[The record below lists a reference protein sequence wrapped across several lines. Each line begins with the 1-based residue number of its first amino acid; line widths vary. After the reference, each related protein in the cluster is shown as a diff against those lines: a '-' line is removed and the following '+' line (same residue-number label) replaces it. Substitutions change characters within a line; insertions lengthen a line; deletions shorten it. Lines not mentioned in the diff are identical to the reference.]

1 MVLPEKKLELSLR
14 GRTWKAVF
22 HREDSYAPT
31 LRKWVPRGWS
41 QAWTLL
47 APKCVEQV
55 RVFHCTTTA
64 AKRQRTFYPQTN
76 SGSCPTSKGNP
87 RKKNR
92 TNVHFTHTVYLERP
106 PSSSGHLESLQEQ
119 MVALTGQVFLFFP
132 IPHS

>member
-31 LRKWVPRGWS
+31 LRKWIHRGWS

-64 AKRQRTFYPQTN
+64 AERQRTFYPQTN
-76 SGSCPTSKGNP
+76 SGSCPSSKGNP
-87 RKKNR
+87 RKKNG
-92 TNVHFTHTVYLERP
+92 TNDHFTHIVYLECPTLELRAP
-106 PSSSGHLESLQEQ
+106 QEPSGADGGPDWASFP
-119 MVALTGQVFLFFP
+119 FL
-132 IPHS
+132 PHPR